1 MSSDVELRAAW
12 QAHVGTDTDLFDRLL
27 GRHRERHRRYHGVT
41 HVRWV
46 VRHVLE
52 LAVIESGGVESVH
65 DLDAVVAAAFYHDAV
80 YEPQHPANERASA
93 RLARRDLVEIAQV
106 AEMAWDETRI
116 DAVVAMIEGTTTHLE
131 PPDIDTAVLYD
142 ADLAVLGGDV
152 AGYDAYVAGIRA
164 EYRHVA
170 DHHWQVGRSAVLEGF
185 LERPAIYATTSGRT
199 RWEQRA
205 RANITSELARLG
217 V

>member
-12 QAHVGTDTDLFDRLL
+12 LTHVGTDTNLFDRLL
-27 GRHRERHRRYHGVT
+27 GRHRERHRRYHGVA

-52 LAVIESGGVESVH
+52 LAVVESVR
-65 DLDAVVAAAFYHDAV
+65 DLDAVIAAAFYHDAV

-93 RLARRDLVEIAQV
+93 RLARRDLAEIA
-106 AEMAWDETRI
+106 WGGTRI
-116 DAVVAMIEGTTTHLE
+116 DAVVAMIEGTATHLE

-142 ADLAVLGGDV
+142 ADLAVLGADV
-152 AGYDAYVAGIRA
+152 VGYDAYAAGVRA

-170 DHHWQVGRSAVLEGF
+170 DHDWQVGRSAVLEGF
-185 LERPAIYATTSGRT
+185 LERPAIYATATGRK

-205 RANITSELARLG
+205 RANITSELAGLG
-217 V
+217 A